1 MIKIYGTVY
10 HSLDYTILDNDSLF
24 DLVFKGNK
32 DLSDISRLDY
42 VDGIFSILYENEDYK
57 IIVSDAYGL
66 YPLFYNIDTLEVTD
80 NFNKNLVVDWNSK
93 YINLEEKFR

>member
-42 VDGIFSILYENEDYK
+42 VDGIFSILYENSTSY
-57 IIVSDAYGL
+57 ICFITT
-66 YPLFYNIDTLEVTD
+66 LFQFSVEMDTGE
-80 NFNKNLVVDWNSK
+80 FF
-93 YINLEEKFR
+93 YI